1 MTKLRILTFFAL
13 FFGAFGL
20 SFADTLEMEGVAP
33 VADADGPAR
42 GMTAVSVESKYGA
55 PESKQAAVGDPP
67 ISRWEYK
74 NFVVFFEYNHVIH
87 AVAKR
92 QTAS

>member
-20 SFADTLEMEGVAP
+20 SVADTLDMEGVAP
-33 VADADGPAR
+33 VADAGRPTR

-55 PESKQAAVGDPP
+55 PESKQAAVGEPP

-74 NFVVFFEYNHVIH
+74 NFIVFFEYNYVIH

>member
-13 FFGAFGL
+13 FFGVVGL
-20 SFADTLEMEGVAP
+20 SFADTLEMDGIAP
-33 VADADGPAR
+33 VADADRPAR
-42 GMTAVSVESKYGA
+42 GMTAVNVESRYGA

-74 NFVVFFEYNHVIH
+74 NFIVFFEYNYVIH
-87 AVAKR
+87 AVVKR